1 MAEPKFNIGDRV
13 RYLVKANY
21 ISKGMKVDLYDAVK
35 ILGFYKP
42 PELDPQE
49 LEELDPQEL
58 QDQQKQ
64 QNKKYYETDRG
75 VKEVE
80 KIDLT
85 GEKIGENEVI
95 IRHEYKRTNRRNRT
109 RKNRTRKNRTR
120 KL

>member
-1 MAEPKFNIGDRV
+1 MAEPKFKIGDRV
-13 RYLVKANY
+13 KYLVKANQ
-21 ISKGMKVDLYDAVK
+21 IREGHTVDLYDVVE
-35 ILGFYKP
+35 ILGFYKQ

-58 QDQQKQ
+58 QKQ
-64 QNKKYYETDRG
+64 RDKKYYETDGG

-85 GEKIGENEVI
+85 GEKVLKNAKINRVV
-95 IRHEYKRTNRRNRT
+95 YKRTNRRNRT

-120 KL
+120 KLR

>member
-1 MAEPKFNIGDRV
+1 MAEPKFEIGDRV
-13 RYLVKANY
+13 KYLVKANQ
-21 ISKGMKVDLYDAVK
+21 IREGHTVDLYDVVK

-58 QDQQKQ
+58 QKQ
-64 QNKKYYETDRG
+64 RDKKYYETDGG

-85 GEKIGENEVI
+85 GEKVPKNAKINRVV
-95 IRHEYKRTNRRNRT
+95 YKRTNRRNRT

-120 KL
+120 KLR